1 MNRGCCTLI
10 AVTTSG
16 TKPLGQVIGERVQQL
31 REQRRWSQR
40 ELALRLGEVLQ
51 GPPAWDDHTTVNLI
65 EKGKRRVL
73 AAELLALAHVLGV
86 DAAALVTEPGGAS
99 EVDLGR
105 GPIPIRMGDDASQ
118 TGELSRQTA
127 FMVAKATMLDNA
139 QQEAASAA
147 EVADGLASDL
157 RKLSQDIDR
166 AMQLANIVVVSH
178 TSDSTPIEKRRG

>member
-1 MNRGCCTLI
+1 MN
-10 AVTTSG
+10 TSEA
-16 TKPLGQVIGERVQQL
+16 KPLGQVIGERVQQL

-73 AAELLALAHVLGV
+73 AAELLALAHVLEV

-105 GPIPIRMGDDASQ
+105 GPIPIRMGDNASH
-118 TGELSRQTA
+118 TGNVARQVAALVSR
-127 FMVAKATMLDNA
+127 ATMLENA
-139 QQEAASAA
+139 QQQATAAAD
-147 EVADGLASDL
+147 VADRLAGSL
-157 RKLSQDIDR
+157 RKLSQGIDR
-166 AMQLANIVVVSH
+166 SIALADWLTDRTEVSI
-178 TSDSTPIEKRRG
+178 DEPERSTLG